1 MNTVIVIYFRCGF
14 IIEPAIHY
22 HKMRARKWANR
33 LLLLI
38 ITHLSFPC
46 QKQRVG
52 KMGNEWG
59 KNPQKN
65 EDSVPDNF
73 HFPQETVLF
82 HPEFWISLLLQI
94 HSQTYKRAWLPQKK
108 AQKLEKWNRYSPQNR
123 SFLEVTFLFQVI
135 RKIDDYVNRLIISL
149 LEESR
154 LKNLPDSKSSNYFFC
169 ISLLPLFLYIFIYVI
184 YIIN

>member
-14 IIEPAIHY
+14 MIEPSIHY
-22 HKMRARKWANR
+22 YKMHARKWANR

-65 EDSVPDNF
+65 EDSVPNNF

-82 HPEFWISLLLQI
+82 HPEFRISLLLQI

-123 SFLEVTFLFQVI
+123 SFLEDISLFQVI
-135 RKIDDYVNRLIISL
+135 RKIDDYVNHLIISL

-154 LKNLPDSKSSNYFFC
+154 LKKSSRFQIFQLFFLH
-169 ISLLPLFLYIFIYVI
+169 IPPTSIFIYI
-184 YIIN
+184 YICYIYN

>member
-1 MNTVIVIYFRCGF
+1 
-14 IIEPAIHY
+14 
-22 HKMRARKWANR
+22 MRARKWAKQ

-38 ITHLSFPC
+38 ISHLSFSY

-65 EDSVPDNF
+65 GDSVPDNF

-82 HPEFWISLLLQI
+82 HPEFRISLLLQI
-94 HSQTYKRAWLPQKK
+94 HSQPYRRAWLPQKK
-108 AQKLEKWNRYSPQNR
+108 AQKSEKWNRYSPQKR
-123 SFLEVTFLFQVI
+123 SFLEDTFLFQVI
-135 RKIDDYVNRLIISL
+135 RKIDNCVNLLIISL

-154 LKNLPDSKSSNYFFC
+154 LENLPDSKSSNYFFC
-169 ISLLPLFLYIFIYVI
+169 IFLLPLFIYII

>member
-1 MNTVIVIYFRCGF
+1 
-14 IIEPAIHY
+14 
-22 HKMRARKWANR
+22 MRARKWTNR
-33 LLLLI
+33 LLSLI
-38 ITHLSFPC
+38 INHLSFSC

-65 EDSVPDNF
+65 GDSVPDNF

-82 HPEFWISLLLQI
+82 HPESRISLLLQI
-94 HSQTYKRAWLPQKK
+94 HSQPYKRAWLSQKK
-108 AQKLEKWNRYSPQNR
+108 AQKLEKWNRYSPQKR
-123 SFLEVTFLFQVI
+123 SFLEDASLFQVI
-135 RKIDDYVNRLIISL
+135 RKIDNRVNYLIISL

-154 LKNLPDSKSSNYFFC
+154 LENLPDSKSSNYFFC
-169 ISLLPLFLYIFIYVI
+169 IPAYLYVYIYLYIL

>member
-1 MNTVIVIYFRCGF
+1 MDSWSNPLFIFTRCVPENEQTDYFSWLS
-14 IIEPAIHY
+14 ATY
-22 HKMRARKWANR
+22 HFRIKNR
-33 LLLLI
+33 
-38 ITHLSFPC
+38 
-46 QKQRVG
+46 
-52 KMGNEWG
+52 EWG
-59 KNPQKN
+59 KWGMSGEKIHKKN
-65 EDSVPDNF
+65 GDSVPDNF

-82 HPEFWISLLLQI
+82 HPEFRISLLLQI

-108 AQKLEKWNRYSPQNR
+108 AQKLEKWNRYNPQKR
-123 SFLEVTFLFQVI
+123 SFLEDISLFQVI
-135 RKIDDYVNRLIISL
+135 RKIDDYVNHLIISL